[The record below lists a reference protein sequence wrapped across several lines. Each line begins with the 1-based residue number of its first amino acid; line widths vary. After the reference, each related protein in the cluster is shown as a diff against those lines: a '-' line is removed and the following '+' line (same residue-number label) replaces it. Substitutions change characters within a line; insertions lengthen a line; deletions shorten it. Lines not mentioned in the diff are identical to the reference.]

1 MTGHLSSAWSLHR
14 DPEWAGLCCD
24 ACLDGTAGTG
34 TLWVPPFVCNALLF
48 WETPGVTTA
57 LLFFLT
63 TGLSPHLEIYK
74 NSVSP
79 VQPILSIALLIWA
92 GSLVSLLHVDY
103 GVLGSLF
110 SLLAV
115 GFVMA
120 GPRSSAGCTVSA

>member
-1 MTGHLSSAWSLHR
+1 MPAWMVLLELVHCGFLLCLQWPVVLGDTRR
-14 DPEWAGLCCD
+14 DYRRHQRPYSP
-24 ACLDGTAGTG
+24 T
-34 TLWVPPFVCNALLF
+34 V
-48 WETPGVTTA
+48 
-57 LLFFLT
+57 LT

-92 GSLVSLLHVDY
+92 GSLVSLLYVDY

-120 GPRSSAGCTVSA
+120 GPRSSAGCMVSAWKLPADDRQLRAKAS